1 MVSQYK
7 KIQGFTLIELMI
19 VVVVVAILAAIAYPS
34 YTEQVRET
42 RRAEYQGLIMDL
54 AASLENYRARNFSY
68 KDADSALGSLSPKLN
83 NNDYYSVNIN
93 VSADNQRYDIS
104 AAPKGAQSGDGTLKL
119 NSEGVTCHVK
129 GAACTLNGSN
139 GWSD

>member
-1 MVSQYK
+1 MVSLHNRAN
-7 KIQGFTLIELMI
+7 GFTLIELMI
-19 VVVVVAILAAIAYPS
+19 VVVVVAILAAIAYPA

-42 RRAEYQGLIMDL
+42 RRSEYQGLMMDL

-68 KDADSALGSLSPKLN
+68 KDAGTQLGALSPKLN
-83 NNDYYSVNIN
+83 NNDYYSVNVN

-129 GAACTLNGSN
+129 GSSCTLDGSHR
-139 GWSD
+139 WSD